1 MNRQSRDNG
10 RTGYTRHR
18 TNKRQRKP
26 KDQSGM
32 DNPEKM
38 ITLGIQ
44 DTGHIS
50 VRENRR
56 LNRNRQS
63 RDNGRTGYKRHR
75 TNKRQRKPKD

>member
-32 DNPEKM
+32 DNPETM
-38 ITLGIQ
+38 VTLG
-44 DTGHIS
+44 
-50 VRENRR
+50 EAPKAKKAP
-56 LNRNRQS
+56 S
-63 RDNGRTGYKRHR
+63 RILIIFTVNYIKYLFILC
-75 TNKRQRKPKD
+75 

>member
-26 KDQSGM
+26 KDQSRM
-32 DNPEKM
+32 DNPETI

-44 DTGHIS
+44 DTGQIS

-56 LNRNRQS
+56 TKQE
-63 RDNGRTGYKRHR
+63 
-75 TNKRQRKPKD
+75 